1 MLNTLLWDSQSN
13 VLFEFFSVDPLQ
25 TLDICHEIV
34 NMTFCSSDR
43 PFTLKKCSKK
53 RCVDR
58 YDSSESSD
66 RCVTH
71 LLLLF

>member
-1 MLNTLLWDSQSN
+1 MLN
-13 VLFEFFSVDPLQ
+13 LFYEFVSVDPLQ

-34 NMTFCSSDR
+34 NMAFCSSDR

-66 RCVTH
+66 RYVK
-71 LLLLF
+71 FKF

>member
-1 MLNTLLWDSQSN
+1 MYFLY
-13 VLFEFFSVDPLQ
+13 VFSVDPLQ

-43 PFTLKKCSKK
+43 QFTLKKCSKK

-66 RCVTH
+66 RYVTY
-71 LLLLF
+71 LQLFY